1 MGGSAVFEFKINK
14 VLNLNEFIKLIRKAF
29 KRKINQKDINK
40 SEIFREFLSYHFLV
54 DEGQVSIHLYHKEN
68 RLVLFLPPMIFN
80 NLHYFVNIIKV
91 VYNFCKV
98 GAYGEDS
105 ESVSEQEYDLKN
117 SKMKDLR
124 IWSVNLFTQS
134 EVQKYGRGKL
144 LKAPCELIEEWEDDA
159 IFMMIHKDRFSST
172 YEERRKLRKYL
183 GEDNLPSN
191 FQGKYLNGVYQ

>member
-80 NLHYFVNIIKV
+80 NLHYTTFLYFLYSTIFPAFISTRSAFRKFTPLDNI
-91 VYNFCKV
+91 
-98 GAYGEDS
+98 
-105 ESVSEQEYDLKN
+105 L
-117 SKMKDLR
+117 
-124 IWSVNLFTQS
+124 
-134 EVQKYGRGKL
+134 
-144 LKAPCELIEEWEDDA
+144 
-159 IFMMIHKDRFSST
+159 
-172 YEERRKLRKYL
+172 
-183 GEDNLPSN
+183 
-191 FQGKYLNGVYQ
+191 